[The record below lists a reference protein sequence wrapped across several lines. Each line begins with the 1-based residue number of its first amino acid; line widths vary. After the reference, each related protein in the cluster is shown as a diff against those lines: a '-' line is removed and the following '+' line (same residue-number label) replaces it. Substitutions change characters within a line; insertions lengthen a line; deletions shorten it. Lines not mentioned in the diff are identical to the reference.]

1 MPLCVYV
8 YCGVV
13 LCVIQQLFLGPSK
26 AVSVAI
32 KCLCVICSVCLP
44 MTIVQ
49 ANDSTRYVLR
59 ASAPSI
65 QVFLVHLSS
74 ETLFLAVI
82 MAFDLIVVV
91 GCTMTHSPSS
101 IFSLARDVDHFFL
114 PFSFS
119 SSFCLSLSLSL
130 SYFLKFVCV
139 SVYFLSVEKN
149 D

>member
-114 PFSFS
+114 LFLFLL
-119 SSFCLSLSLSL
+119 LSA
-130 SYFLKFVCV
+130 FL
-139 SVYFLSVEKN
+139 FLFLTF
-149 D
+149 